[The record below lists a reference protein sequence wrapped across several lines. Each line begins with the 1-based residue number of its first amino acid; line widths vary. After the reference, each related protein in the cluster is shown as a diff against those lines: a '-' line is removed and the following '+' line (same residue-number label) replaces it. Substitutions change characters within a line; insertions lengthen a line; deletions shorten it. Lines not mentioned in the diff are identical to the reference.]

1 MSFVASFIPSG
12 RELDPKQGSY
22 YSNMTGFWHG
32 DVQLHNLTA
41 LNATEQAS
49 PWRHLSEQFMIPT
62 NLTAIPELQG
72 PWNWTRSNKVTLN
85 VGDKLISVNET
96 KSIAIIH
103 VSVRVHKPRGEGQS
117 PGESFHRTQT
127 WGDDVAIR
135 FLSRVA
141 YCPGGDPEAGCLEA
155 AQFQTDVSPSLW
167 LSCTGGMMLL
177 HGTECNER
185 LHQSFHS
192 VHTYTS

>member
-41 LNATEQAS
+41 LNATDQAS

-135 FLSRVA
+135 FLSRHGHASGILSRRGPRSGLSRSGAV
-141 YCPGGDPEAGCLEA
+141 PDRRK
-155 AQFQTDVSPSLW
+155 FVS
-167 LSCTGGMMLL
+167 MAEL
-177 HGTECNER
+177 HRGNDATAW
-185 LHQSFHS
+185 H
-192 VHTYTS
+192 